1 MKAHLQYS
9 DEELTGLIQ
18 SDELVAFEE
27 IYNRYWYKM
36 YVFTNKRLRCKE
48 ASEEIVQNFFTKF
61 WQNRNTIKIDES
73 LRAYLFSSIS
83 YLIINHLK
91 KEALKNQYLQL
102 SYIAVED
109 QLDNSTEDIVH
120 LNDLQS
126 IIDKELEKLPV
137 RCRSVFELSR
147 KGNKSNKEIAHVLNI
162 SEKTVENHITNAI
175 RYLRI
180 NLKNSLLFALLV
192 FRHHL

>member
-73 LRAYLFSSIS
+73 LKAYLFSSIS
-83 YLIINHLK
+83 YLIINHIK

-102 SYIAVED
+102 SYTAVED

>member
-1 MKAHLQYS
+1 MKGYSQLS

-18 SDELVAFEE
+18 SDELVAFKE
-27 IYNRYWYKM
+27 IYNRYWYKL

-61 WQNRNTIKIDES
+61 WQNRNSIKISES
-73 LRAYLFSSIS
+73 LKAYLFSSIS

-91 KEALKNQYLQL
+91 REALKNQHLQL
-102 SYIAVED
+102 TYTAINE

-120 LNDLQS
+120 LNDLQG

-147 KGNKSNKEIAHVLNI
+147 KGNKSNKEIAHFLNI

-175 RYLRI
+175 RYLRV
-180 NLKNSLLFALLV
+180 NLKSALLLTLLI
-192 FRHHL
+192 FRNHI

>member
-109 QLDNSTEDIVH
+109 RLDNSTEDIVH

-147 KGNKSNKEIAHVLNI
+147 KGNKSNKEIARVLNI

>member
-1 MKAHLQYS
+1 MKGDTQLS
-9 DEELTGLIQ
+9 DDELASLIQ
-18 SDELVAFEE
+18 SDELVAFKE
-27 IYNRYWYKM
+27 IYNRYWYKL

-61 WQNRNTIKIDES
+61 WQNRNAIKINES
-73 LRAYLFSSIS
+73 LKAYLFSSIS

-102 SYIAVED
+102 SYIAFDE

-120 LNDLQS
+120 LNDLKS
-126 IIDKELEKLPV
+126 IIDKELEKLPI

-147 KGNKSNKEIAHVLNI
+147 KGNKSNKEIARILNI

-175 RYLRI
+175 RYLRA
-180 NLKNSLLFALLV
+180 NLKGSLLLVLLL
-192 FRHHL
+192 FRNRI

>member
-1 MKAHLQYS
+1 MKAYPQLS
-9 DEELTGLIQ
+9 DEELTDLIQ
-18 SDELVAFEE
+18 SDELVAFKE
-27 IYNRYWYKM
+27 IYNRYWYKL

-61 WQNRNTIKIDES
+61 WQNRATIKINES
-73 LRAYLFSSIS
+73 LKAYLFSSIS

-91 KEALKNQYLQL
+91 REALKNQYLQL
-102 SYIAVED
+102 SYTPVEE
-109 QLDNSTEDIVH
+109 QLDNSTEDMVH

-137 RCRSVFELSR
+137 RCCSVFELSR
-147 KGNKSNKEIAHVLNI
+147 KGNKSNKEIAGILNI

-175 RYLRI
+175 RYLRA
-180 NLKNSLLFALLV
+180 NLKSSLLLALLV
-192 FRHHL
+192 FRDRI

>member
-1 MKAHLQYS
+1 MKGYPQLS
-9 DEELTGLIQ
+9 DDELTTLIQ
-18 SDELVAFEE
+18 SDELVAFKE
-27 IYNRYWYKM
+27 IYNRYWYKL

-61 WQNRNTIKIDES
+61 WQNRSTIKINES
-73 LRAYLFSSIS
+73 LKAYLFSSIS

-102 SYIAVED
+102 SYSTIDE

-120 LNDLQS
+120 LNDLQN

-147 KGNKSNKEIAHVLNI
+147 KGNKSNKEIAHILNI
-162 SEKTVENHITNAI
+162 SEKTVENHITNAL
-175 RYLRI
+175 RYLRL
-180 NLKNSLLFALLV
+180 NLKDSLLLVILL
-192 FRHHL
+192 FKYRI

>member
-73 LRAYLFSSIS
+73 LKAYLFSSIS
-83 YLIINHLK
+83 YLIINHIK

-102 SYIAVED
+102 SYTAVED

-180 NLKNSLLFALLV
+180 NLKNSLLFVLLV

>member
-73 LRAYLFSSIS
+73 LKAYLFSSIS

-102 SYIAVED
+102 SYTAVED

>member
-1 MKAHLQYS
+1 MKAHLQFS

-27 IYNRYWYKM
+27 IYNRYWYKL

-61 WQNRNTIKIDES
+61 WQNRKTININES
-73 LRAYLFSSIS
+73 LKAYLFSSIS

-91 KEALKNQYLQL
+91 KEDLKNQYLRL
-102 SYIAVED
+102 SYTIVEE

-126 IIDKELEKLPV
+126 I
-137 RCRSVFELSR
+137 
-147 KGNKSNKEIAHVLNI
+147 
-162 SEKTVENHITNAI
+162 
-175 RYLRI
+175 
-180 NLKNSLLFALLV
+180 
-192 FRHHL
+192 